1 MHQAK
6 HLLRD
11 TIIVIIGNLILA
23 FGVAVFAV
31 PSDLIVAGA
40 TGIALIVCE
49 FISVNYATV
58 VFVINMAML
67 LLGFIVL
74 GKKFAAGTI
83 LSSIIFP
90 FFLAM
95 FESMPQLQHLTSDM
109 LLSTIYA
116 GLFTG
121 LGCGI
126 VFRIGYSTGG
136 TDIPP
141 IIINKKFHISLGV
154 CVYLSRIVAMSFCEP
169 RSCS

>member
-74 GKKFAAGTI
+74 GKKFAAFRNWKKEKCINCNQQVLCQG
-83 LSSIIFP
+83 
-90 FFLAM
+90 
-95 FESMPQLQHLTSDM
+95 
-109 LLSTIYA
+109 
-116 GLFTG
+116 
-121 LGCGI
+121 GCKI
-126 VFRIGYSTGG
+126 RANI
-136 TDIPP
+136 D
-141 IIINKKFHISLGV
+141 L
-154 CVYLSRIVAMSFCEP
+154 C
-169 RSCS
+169 